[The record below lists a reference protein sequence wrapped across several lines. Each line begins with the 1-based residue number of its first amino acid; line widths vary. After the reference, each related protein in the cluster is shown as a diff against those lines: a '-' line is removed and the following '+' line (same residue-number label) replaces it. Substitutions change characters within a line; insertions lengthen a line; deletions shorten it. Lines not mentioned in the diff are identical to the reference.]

1 MLLIFPTRFE
11 NATKSEF
18 VESTVPNK
26 NNVQQ
31 DDESIS
37 RINTVLAIYII
48 ATNIICQIGYN

>member
-1 MLLIFPTRFE
+1 MLLLFPTRFE
-11 NATKSEF
+11 NATKSEY
-18 VESTVPNK
+18 VGSTIPNQ

-37 RINTVLAIYII
+37 RINTVLAIYLI